1 MAKYRPTW
9 ARKPNLCYSIG
20 TQCNN
25 SHIVEINYPTDP
37 SAYNK
42 SWCGTTVLWKNPKW
56 MDIVLASGKT
66 ITSKELEIKQVEIDD
81 VV

>member
-37 SAYNK
+37 NAYAK
-42 SWCGTTVLWKNPKW
+42 YWSGQTRWVNPRW

>member
-1 MAKYRPTW
+1 MSKYKPIW

-25 SHIVEINYPTDP
+25 SHIVEINHPTDP

-42 SWCGTTVLWKNPKW
+42 SWCGTTILWKNPKW

-66 ITSKELEIKQVEIDD
+66 IKSNELEIKQVEIDD